1 MPLTFVAEPD
11 KRLLA
16 AAVRHLSRE
25 RFAILRAAGLLSGVA
40 GLFCWLILDAGL
52 GSLFLGLALGLFV
65 GVGIVELGVRQATR
79 LGVQRVARPTT
90 YSFGPDGAG
99 FSTELMR
106 SELSWAAIRS
116 TAELPGQ
123 VILGLVG
130 GGFVTV
136 PVGGLTDDQHAQLRA
151 LLSENAGRRATA
163 VLPPVARTEA
173 AAPKTP
179 GVRPPA
185 P

>member
-1 MPLTFVAEPD
+1 MPLSFVAEPD

-16 AAVRHLSRE
+16 AAVRHVSRE
-25 RFAILRAAGLLSGVA
+25 RFTVL
-40 GLFCWLILDAGL
+40 
-52 GSLFLGLALGLFV
+52 
-65 GVGIVELGVRQATR
+65 
-79 LGVQRVARPTT
+79 
-90 YSFGPDGAG
+90 PDGAG

-106 SELSWAAIRS
+106 TELSWAAIRS

-136 PVGGLTDDQHAQLRA
+136 PVGGLTEDQHARLRA
-151 LLSENAGRRATA
+151 LLNENAGRRATA
-163 VLPPVARTEA
+163 VLPPVARTAA
-173 AAPKTP
+173 AAPKTL
-179 GVRPPA
+179 GVRPPT